1 MQLKNAVMMMMI
13 KSMIKNVVALM
24 TMIKSTIKNVV
35 AMMMMMIKKS
45 MTNKFNAAVM
55 AIMMSKSRS
64 MSDKGMNIVMIQE
77 LYKTS
82 WNYLELEHY
91 HRGHW

>member
-1 MQLKNAVMMMMI
+1 
-13 KSMIKNVVALM
+13 M
-24 TMIKSTIKNVV
+24 TMIKSTIKNAVV
-35 AMMMMMIKKS
+35 MMMMIKKS

-77 LYKTS
+77 
-82 WNYLELEHY
+82 
-91 HRGHW
+91 

>member
-1 MQLKNAVMMMMI
+1 LQLKNAVMMMMI

-35 AMMMMMIKKS
+35 VMMMMIKKS
-45 MTNKFNAAVM
+45 TTNKFNAAVM

-82 WNYLELEHY
+82 
-91 HRGHW
+91 